1 MEFLFPVAKFYNS
14 DFLMSQ
20 TIQPVSTQLQER
32 LRTVIRDVPDF
43 PKPGI
48 LFKDITPILLDVDL
62 CKDIVDG
69 MYDAFADQKIDGIVG
84 VESRGFLFGLMLAQ
98 KFRVPFIP
106 IRKKGKLPYKT
117 VSYEYQLEYGSATM
131 EVHADAIS
139 AGSNLLVHDDLLAT
153 GGTAA
158 AAAELIRGQGGSV
171 AGFCFL
177 VSLGFLNGQQVL
189 NQYSQKTI
197 SLINY

>member
-62 CKDIVDG
+62 CKDIV
-69 MYDAFADQKIDGIVG
+69 A
-84 VESRGFLFGLMLAQ
+84 S
-98 KFRVPFIP
+98 
-106 IRKKGKLPYKT
+106 
-117 VSYEYQLEYGSATM
+117 
-131 EVHADAIS
+131 
-139 AGSNLLVHDDLLAT
+139 
-153 GGTAA
+153 
-158 AAAELIRGQGGSV
+158 
-171 AGFCFL
+171 
-177 VSLGFLNGQQVL
+177 
-189 NQYSQKTI
+189 
-197 SLINY
+197 